1 MLTHFLM
8 ASIVS
13 DEKTAVNL
21 IGGPLIS
28 EESFF
33 SSFWFQYFL
42 CVFDNQHIYYDVFYH
57 EPFCIYH
64 IQFVELSKC
73 VGYSVRP
80 LPWLIRKGR
89 AFPWGCLVS
98 LRSERR
104 RVFVGLFF
112 LRCLHTSQPLPL
124 GLWFLFLIFIFSKC
138 FVVFTKQNIF

>member
-1 MLTHFLM
+1 M

-73 VGYSVRP
+73 VGYSVSEVFSLYLNFSAP
-80 LPWLIRKGR
+80 FSSFFTSCIPIMHLLMCLIVCHI
-89 AFPWGCLVS
+89 PI
-98 LRSERR
+98 
-104 RVFVGLFF
+104 FF
-112 LRCLHTSQPLPL
+112 
-124 GLWFLFLIFIFSKC
+124 IIFSLYC
-138 FVVFTKQNIF
+138 LA

>member
-73 VGYSVRP
+73 VGYSVSIYFRS
-80 LPWLIRKGR
+80 
-89 AFPWGCLVS
+89 FQS
-98 LRSERR
+98 LFE
-104 RVFVGLFF
+104 FF
-112 LRCLHTSQPLPL
+112 CS
-124 GLWFLFLIFIFSKC
+124 FLFLLYFLYPYYAFVDVLNSMSHSNFLYYFFSIL
-138 FVVFTKQNIF
+138 FSLNNLY